1 MMKGYEIWNL
11 LLLQNPENPYQLS
24 QDVNP
29 LGHLSFFKKE
39 YFKGLNKRHL
49 SESLTSVQFLLR
61 LRLRE
66 APGLG
71 KEPEQIL
78 SLVQAMNKKLKGTFL
93 DKFLRSSA
101 AECKLKNFTFKH
113 LLTNFNQKLE
123 SRRFLTNSGLF
134 SAWSEWS
141 DVRLN
146 ICS

>member
-1 MMKGYEIWNL
+1 MKFETCCFYKIL
-11 LLLQNPENPYQLS
+11 ENPYQLS

-49 SESLTSVQFLLR
+49 SESLTSVQILLR

-93 DKFLRSSA
+93 DEFEK
-101 AECKLKNFTFKH
+101 
-113 LLTNFNQKLE
+113 
-123 SRRFLTNSGLF
+123 
-134 SAWSEWS
+134 
-141 DVRLN
+141 
-146 ICS
+146 